1 MLDLTP
7 DEARLLR
14 TMADDIVEG
23 TQDRAYWLGGARDT
37 SVAILRR
44 IAQWLGDT
52 CDQHRP
58 AQEGPGPEQRPLTC
72 IRPVGHTGRHL
83 DAHGQSWQQ
92 RCDECGQTPPKTP
105 ATRTTR
111 AGRRPRPRPPL
122 IHP

>member
-14 TMADDIVEG
+14 TMADDIVKG
-23 TQDRAYWLGGARDT
+23 TQDRAYRLGGARDT

-44 IAQWLGDT
+44 IAQWLGDA
-52 CDQHRP
+52 CNQHRP
-58 AQEGPGPEQRPLTC
+58 GAEPRRLPC
-72 IRPVGHTGRHL
+72 IRPAGHTGHHL

-92 RCDECGQTPPKTP
+92 RCGHCGQTPPKTP

-111 AGRRPRPRPPL
+111 AGQRPRPPL